1 MYLALANWV
10 TGTVPPGRAQSL
22 ALTSLEESMH
32 WANTA
37 LAYARGGNG

>member
-10 TGTVPPGRAQSL
+10 AGTVPAGRAQAL
-22 ALTSLEESMH
+22 ALTALEESMH

-37 LAYARGGNG
+37 LAYERGGR